1 MVIQFFGFLLKGTQL
16 LAWLRL
22 SLMMVCLVEFSL
34 NFLDYY
40 PLLAFRMKSHIAIF
54 FTGGTISMSIDP
66 TMGGAAPALSGEEI
80 VARVNG
86 LSNVADFDIINF
98 SRLPGPHVTP
108 AIMLDLAQQVNA
120 CLQDNKINGVVITH
134 GTDTL
139 EETAYFLDLI
149 LHSDKPVVF
158 VGAMRNSSELSW
170 DGPAN
175 LMAAVRVAADPQAR
189 GIGVVIAMSEKII
202 AANEVTKTHT
212 ESVDTFQSRDFG
224 AIGMIDKDRIIIAR
238 RPTERENIVTK
249 TIEGRVEIIKITSGS
264 DGKFIDFAIEQGTRG
279 IVIEGLGR
287 GNVPPEYLPAI
298 ERAVNKNIPVVIT
311 SRCPRGRVLDTY
323 AYAGAGKTL
332 TNIGVILGGVLPSHK
347 VRIKLM
353 LLLGAGHS
361 VAQIRESFSR

>member
-1 MVIQFFGFLLKGTQL
+1 
-16 LAWLRL
+16 
-22 SLMMVCLVEFSL
+22 
-34 NFLDYY
+34 
-40 PLLAFRMKSHIAIF
+40 
-54 FTGGTISMSIDP
+54 MSIDP

-80 VARVNG
+80 VARVDG
-86 LSNVADFDIINF
+86 LSDVADFDIINF

-108 AIMLDLAQQVNA
+108 AIMLDLAQQVDER
-120 CLQDNKINGVVITH
+120 LQDNKINGVVITH

-149 LHSDKPVVF
+149 LHSDKPIVF

-175 LMAAVRVAADPQAR
+175 LQAAVRVAGDAQAR
-189 GIGVVIAMSEKII
+189 GLGVVIAMSEKII

-224 AIGMIDKDRIIIAR
+224 ALGIIDKDRVIIAR
-238 RPTERENIVTK
+238 RPTEREHIATTK
-249 TIEGRVEIIKITSGS
+249 IEAHVDIIKAMSGS

-279 IVIEGLGR
+279 LVIEGFGR
-287 GNVPPEYLPAI
+287 GNVPPAYLLAI
-298 ERAVNKNIPVVIT
+298 ERAVQKNIPVVIT

-332 TNIGVILGGVLPSHK
+332 TNCGAILGGMLPGHK
-347 VRIKLM
+347 ARIKLM
-353 LLLGAGHS
+353 LALGAGHS
-361 VAQIRESFSR
+361 VAQIRQSFAA